1 MILPINQ
8 VAYWI
13 YIHQRK
19 QAKIEKYFIRK
30 NSTIIDHGCRVGCQ
44 DMLRNKAAYK
54 YKTPLKCPYEFFQVW
69 TNRSVILQTRSFRT
83 RINIHCIKPYN
94 NPDAERYKHK
104 YIHVT
109 KKYNPTYI
117 HILTYTLSLR

>member
-19 QAKIEKYFIRK
+19 QAQIEKYFIRK
-30 NSTIIDHGCRVGCQ
+30 NSTIIDYGCRVGYQ
-44 DMLRNKAAYK
+44 VMLRNKAAYK
-54 YKTPLKCPYEFFQVW
+54 YETPLKCPYGFFQVW

-83 RINIHCIKPYN
+83 RINIHCIKPYTI
-94 NPDAERYKHK
+94 E
-104 YIHVT
+104 VT
-109 KKYNPTYI
+109 E
-117 HILTYTLSLR
+117 